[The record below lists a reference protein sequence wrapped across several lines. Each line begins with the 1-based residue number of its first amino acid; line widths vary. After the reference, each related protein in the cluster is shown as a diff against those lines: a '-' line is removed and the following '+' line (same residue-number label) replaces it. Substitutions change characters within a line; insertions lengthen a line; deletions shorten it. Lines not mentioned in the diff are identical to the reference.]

1 MGCYGINGEG
11 KGLKSFS
18 FSFVFFCVGGFPH
31 LGGKGGWGGLARSE
45 KTHCRAFGSLFDR
58 VAWETEQW
66 IELIRFTIFAQR
78 RKEGGRNSE
87 HSGCPSV
94 PQLCKGDSDARF
106 SCKLPSAG
114 NRVIYCI
121 CRAAPT
127 SRYYSGGPFIFTI
140 TTNVIGP
147 FSYHGSCL

>member
-1 MGCYGINGEG
+1 MWV
-11 KGLKSFS
+11 
-18 FSFVFFCVGGFPH
+18 VFRIWGGR
-31 LGGKGGWGGLARSE
+31 GNGGLAHSE

-58 VAWETEQW
+58 VAWDTEQW

-78 RKEGGRNSE
+78 RREGGRNSE
-87 HSGCPSV
+87 HSGCPSI

-127 SRYYSGGPFIFTI
+127 SRYSSGEPFIFTI
-140 TTNVIGP
+140 TTYICNRSVSTPWVLFVILLYVYLYVCGIN
-147 FSYHGSCL
+147 L